1 VCSARTLLVPLLLA
15 SASASAS
22 VRAGAGASE
31 SASGGVCLK
40 EKKLRRVRVSE

>member
-1 VCSARTLLVPLLLA
+1 MCSARTLLVPLLL
-15 SASASAS
+15 ASASAS